1 MTPPGSTMAVINITD
16 SPSDRVLSFEVTIES
31 LSLLASDGSSVLILN
46 TPRRL
51 EVTHV
56 SGSAE
61 PLGITA
67 FPQGTFTAVRV
78 TVSNPDVTFIDG
90 FGNSVEKKNVG
101 SPTTLTIP
109 FAQPLVVGSMPF
121 VLTIDINAGGS
132 IQIDP
137 ATDRVTV
144 NTVAGALHKEI
155 PGNGGENGEDP
166 DNGKFEHFTG
176 QVTGVSGNNFVVNAR
191 GTSITFTTDSRTK
204 FNIAGGVGAL
214 PNTIVRV
221 EAQTQQNG
229 VPLAREVEVLSAAGG
244 EIEGLVNVATGSPVS
259 TFSVVVQDASGP
271 SVSDALLGDFV
282 TVNINPGTTSFQV
295 DKEGIDLDG
304 LELPVFGATSLSRGQ
319 SLEVDAVENSSGS
332 VIVADSVKLQSQPLT
347 GSISNASSSEFTLS
361 LGPDS
366 VFRLLNGAGTLKV
379 LTQRN
384 TQLKDNVTISNG
396 ATVKVR
402 GLVFFDPN
410 SNSFTM
416 VAERISAAE

>member
-1 MTPPGSTMAVINITD
+1 MTPPGSTMAVINVTD
-16 SPSDRVLSFEVTIES
+16 APSDRVLSFEVTIES
-31 LSLLASDGSSVLILN
+31 LSLIASDGSSVSILN

-67 FPQGTFTAVRV
+67 FPQGTFTAARV

-90 FGNSVEKKNVG
+90 MGNSVEKRDVG
-101 SPTTLTIP
+101 APTTLTIP
-109 FAQPLVVGSMPF
+109 FPQPLVVGSMPL

-144 NTVAGALHKEI
+144 NTVADALYKEI
-155 PGNGGENGEDP
+155 PGNGGEGGEDTE
-166 DNGKFEHFTG
+166 NGKFEHFTG
-176 QVTGVSGNNFVVNAR
+176 QVTGISGNNFVVNAR
-191 GTSITFTTDSRTK
+191 GTSITFTTDSRTE
-204 FNIAGGVGAL
+204 FNVAGGVAAL
-214 PNTIVRV
+214 PNTIIRV

-244 EIEGLVNVATGSPVS
+244 EIEGLVTVAAGSPVS

-282 TVNINPGTTSFQV
+282 TVNINPGATRFQV

-304 LELPVFGATSLSRGQ
+304 LDLPLFDATSLSRGQ
-319 SLEVDAVENSSGS
+319 SLEIDAVANSSGS
-332 VIVADSVKLQSQPLT
+332 VIVADSVKLESQPLT
-347 GSISNASSSEFTLS
+347 GTISNASNSQFTLS
-361 LGPDS
+361 VGTDS
-366 VFRLLNGAGTLKV
+366 AFSLLSGNGTLKV

-402 GLVFFDPN
+402 GLVFFDSN

-416 VAERISAAE
+416 VAGKISAAE